1 MNNAQAGRLG
11 RVQLYDVTRSKVI
24 RTLLPSELNQMAAQ
38 GTIGW
43 FRKPNGKTYA
53 CLQPVPMQSR
63 TLNPLRSK
71 IPLVGTDMELNA
83 EGAFADAKGI
93 AGVRKY
99 GVNRFGAVD
108 DEIVG
113 NRIDQSMSK
122 VETWPLVYDQKN
134 VVICAG
140 KVHGIREI
148 PAEQLAAL

>member
-1 MNNAQAGRLG
+1 MPRAGTGRL
-11 RVQLYDVTRSKVI
+11 VQLYDATRTRVI
-24 RTLLPSELNQMAAQ
+24 RQLTPNELNQLAAQ

-43 FRKPNGKTYA
+43 FERKGKTVP
-53 CLQPVPMQSR
+53 CLQPIPMQSR

-140 KVHGIREI
+140 KVHGVREI
-148 PAEQLAAL
+148 SAEQLAAL